1 MLTYEAV
8 VDEVEGKLQH
18 SLRSGGLRVDL
29 CCPFE
34 CDAFEIGVVDDRID
48 HAHAVR
54 VFSGIFITKKKDL
67 ACEFLADLTR
77 EVSAAEAAVEACDV
91 CVGLFELGVLTRRD
105 REVTHHMQA
114 VAAACGPAGDDAD
127 DDLAHETNQAL
138 HFENVEASGLG
149 SVDSVGG
156 VTTCVLVSR
165 FAANSL
171 IATRAERPDAVFGRG
186 SVAGE
191 QYAANI
197 GALTSMVERPVE
209 LIDGG
214 GPKRIANFR
223 TVKGDPHRALVV
235 GSVVGD
241 VTEIESGY
249 GMPCFGVKNRRNH
262 LARLRCWRTPISTRT
277 RSSTMSAA
285 QDAFALASALV
296 GTQEGTG
303 EWFEIDQARVN
314 AFADA
319 TLDHQFIHVD
329 PEAAKATPFGGPIAH
344 GFLTLS
350 MLVHLSKTIQQNPE
364 VFKGAVMGVNYG
376 MDKVRFISPV
386 PVGSRVRASS
396 VISDVVLKDANTIQ
410 MKKTLTVEIEGV
422 SKPAL
427 IAEWITLTVYG

>member
-1 MLTYEAV
+1 
-8 VDEVEGKLQH
+8 
-18 SLRSGGLRVDL
+18 
-29 CCPFE
+29 
-34 CDAFEIGVVDDRID
+34 
-48 HAHAVR
+48 
-54 VFSGIFITKKKDL
+54 
-67 ACEFLADLTR
+67 
-77 EVSAAEAAVEACDV
+77 
-91 CVGLFELGVLTRRD
+91 
-105 REVTHHMQA
+105 
-114 VAAACGPAGDDAD
+114 
-127 DDLAHETNQAL
+127 
-138 HFENVEASGLG
+138 
-149 SVDSVGG
+149 
-156 VTTCVLVSR
+156 
-165 FAANSL
+165 
-171 IATRAERPDAVFGRG
+171 
-186 SVAGE
+186 
-191 QYAANI
+191 
-197 GALTSMVERPVE
+197 
-209 LIDGG
+209 
-214 GPKRIANFR
+214 
-223 TVKGDPHRALVV
+223 
-235 GSVVGD
+235 
-241 VTEIESGY
+241 
-249 GMPCFGVKNRRNH
+249 
-262 LARLRCWRTPISTRT
+262 
-277 RSSTMSAA
+277 MSAA